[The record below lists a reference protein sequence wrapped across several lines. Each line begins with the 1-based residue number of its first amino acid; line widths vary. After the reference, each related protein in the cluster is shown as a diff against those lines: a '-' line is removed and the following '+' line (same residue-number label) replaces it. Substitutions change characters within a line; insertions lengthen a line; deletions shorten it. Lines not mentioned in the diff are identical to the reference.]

1 MKVSSKDETKI
12 SSPDISIGIGCD
24 ERELM
29 SAGKSKEFIFKPNVA
44 KRSSKM
50 ERKVA
55 LIQVIHKN

>member
-29 SAGKSKEFIFKPNVA
+29 SAGKSKELIFKPNVT
-44 KRSSKM
+44 KSSSKM